1 MKVHLY
7 DKSSNYVGFVEDNN
21 LYNNKGRLV
30 KTDISN
36 DSKIALL
43 IRILLSR
50 KETFVV

>member
-7 DKSSNYVGFVEDNN
+7 DKASKHVGFVEDGN
-21 LYNNKGRLV
+21 LYDNKGTMV

-43 IRILLSR
+43 IMVLLSR
-50 KETFVV
+50 KEKFVV

>member
-30 KTDISN
+30 KTDIPN

-43 IRILLSR
+43 IRVLLSG
-50 KETFVV
+50 KEKFVI